1 MSERLLVFAGATI
14 LLAISP
20 GPASALVIRQT
31 LHGGRRIA
39 FMSILGVATGLLA
52 WLASA
57 VLGLSALIAAS
68 PGMFDAVRVAGAA
81 LLVLIG
87 LRTLL
92 RARTRR
98 DRDPGTHTPPPRPLG
113 AYAVGLLTC
122 LTNPKVAVFA
132 LALLPQFVSA
142 GEWSWGRAAAY
153 ALVWAASSSLWYTLL
168 SLLLSKVRWVFER
181 SAVRRRLEQ
190 VTGVVLLCLGVR
202 LVVN

>member
-1 MSERLLVFAGATI
+1 MLGQLVVFAGATI

-39 FMSILGVATGLLA
+39 FMSIVGVATGLLA

-57 VLGLSALIAAS
+57 VLGLSALITAS
-68 PGMFDAVRVAGAA
+68 PRLFEIVRLAGAA
-81 LLVLIG
+81 VLVLIG

-92 RARTRR
+92 RARGGPEQ
-98 DRDPGTHTPPPRPLG
+98 DPQAPASEPRAAG

-153 ALVWAASSSLWYTLL
+153 ALVWAASSTIWYTLL
-168 SLLLSKVRWVFER
+168 SFLLSRVRWIFER
-181 SAVRRRLEQ
+181 SSVRRRLEQ
-190 VTGVVLLCLGVR
+190 VTGVVLLSLGVR
-202 LVVN
+202 LVIQ